1 MANEDSFFMRAKVK
15 KERLEEFLAQKPL
28 EPTIDDN
35 WLKWWDS
42 REMYSKSPLDDSLR
56 AYIDTTN
63 RAIIEGLKNTENTI
77 FNSEY
82 DEATEIW
89 HLSMVIFSENYDE
102 MVPFLAFIKSFAP
115 YKEDCPDDF
124 AIVHDY
130 FWGGDS
136 VCAFMD
142 FEGGKAL
149 FRQNVFSRSDVDQK
163 KLEYADYYLALKWAE
178 YEKTVNWDY

>member
-63 RAIIEGLKNTENTI
+63 RL
-77 FNSEY
+77 
-82 DEATEIW
+82 
-89 HLSMVIFSENYDE
+89 LSGSQM
-102 MVPFLAFIKSFAP
+102 
-115 YKEDCPDDF
+115 
-124 AIVHDY
+124 
-130 FWGGDS
+130 GGI
-136 VCAFMD
+136 
-142 FEGGKAL
+142 
-149 FRQNVFSRSDVDQK
+149 
-163 KLEYADYYLALKWAE
+163 
-178 YEKTVNWDY
+178 